1 MNRDA
6 NETTRSGGQVG
17 NKGSITVQAV
27 ARFLEE
33 AIQAPR
39 GQVEAETVLAGLGG
53 WDSMGMVNFVWL
65 IEQQTGVK
73 LRVRDLRCCP
83 TPRSLTQFI
92 HDRLPG

>member
-6 NETTRSGGQVG
+6 NETTRSRGQVG
-17 NKGSITVQAV
+17 NKSSITVQAV
-27 ARFLEE
+27 VRFLEE

-39 GQVEAETVLAGLGG
+39 GQVEAETLLEGLGG

-73 LRVRDLRCCP
+73 LRVRDLRSSP

-92 HDRLPG
+92 HDHLPG